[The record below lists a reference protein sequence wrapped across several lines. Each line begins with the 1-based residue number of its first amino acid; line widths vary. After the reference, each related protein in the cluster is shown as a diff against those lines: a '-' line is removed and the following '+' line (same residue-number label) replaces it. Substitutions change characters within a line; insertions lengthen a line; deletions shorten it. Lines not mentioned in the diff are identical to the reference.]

1 MKKVCILFVCV
12 LVLSMNLLA
21 SNKEDVKKFDA
32 QRIELGKLDKA
43 KFLTIEMI
51 RTNIIRINNKDFFI
65 RQTSEYLANNSK
77 GEKVKVVCYGLQG
90 VKDNSPIKQIRI
102 TSEYV
107 VINENEVY
115 KR

>member
-1 MKKVCILFVCV
+1 MKKVCILFV
-12 LVLSMNLLA
+12 LVLISLNVLA
-21 SNKEDVKKFDA
+21 SNKEDAKKFDA
-32 QRIELGKLDKA
+32 QRIEMGKLDKA
-43 KFLTIEMI
+43 KFLSIEMI

-77 GEKVKVVCYGLQG
+77 GEKTKVVCYGLQG

-102 TSEYV
+102 TREYV